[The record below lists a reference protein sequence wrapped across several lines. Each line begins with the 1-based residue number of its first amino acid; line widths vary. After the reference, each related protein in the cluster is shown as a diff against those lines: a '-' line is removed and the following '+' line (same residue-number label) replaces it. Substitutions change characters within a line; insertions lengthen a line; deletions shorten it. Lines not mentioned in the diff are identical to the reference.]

1 MKKKA
6 LYAGSFDPLTLGHL
20 DIIERAAK
28 IFDELTVGVVVNL
41 EKKTLFT
48 FEERMDMIRKVT
60 AHLPNVKVDAC
71 EGLLADFVNQNDFQV
86 VVRGLRGVGDFDSE
100 QQMAHLHRHLYQE
113 NVETVFL
120 ISDAKIRFY
129 KFNHGEAGDL
139 SGWRWPDACASVCFR
154 DDERKNEIEME
165 DTMKVLELLEEL
177 EDIVDNATNV
187 PLTSKIMLEAE
198 DVFNIV
204 REVRLALPDDVQQ
217 AKWIRDERDRILAD
231 AKTEYERIIREAKK
245 QADYL
250 VETDDITLRATKLA
264 QEIREDAELH
274 AKMLKMRT
282 YDYVDKMLYDMQA
295 KMDELNLKYFG
306 EMYTNLDKTFAAI
319 NQTLVDNRD
328 EIKQLAYHTQNDLDV
343 EE

>member
-1 MKKKA
+1 
-6 LYAGSFDPLTLGHL
+6 
-20 DIIERAAK
+20 
-28 IFDELTVGVVVNL
+28 
-41 EKKTLFT
+41 
-48 FEERMDMIRKVT
+48 
-60 AHLPNVKVDAC
+60 
-71 EGLLADFVNQNDFQV
+71 
-86 VVRGLRGVGDFDSE
+86 
-100 QQMAHLHRHLYQE
+100 
-113 NVETVFL
+113 
-120 ISDAKIRFY
+120 
-129 KFNHGEAGDL
+129 
-139 SGWRWPDACASVCFR
+139 
-154 DDERKNEIEME
+154 
-165 DTMKVLELLEEL
+165 MKVLELLEEL

-274 AKMLKMRT
+274 AKMLKMRS

-306 EMYTNLDKTFAAI
+306 EMYANLDKTFSII
-319 NQTLVDNRD
+319 NQTLSDNRD
-328 EIKQLAYHTQNDLDV
+328 EIKQLAYQTQNDLDT
-343 EE
+343 EA

>member
-1 MKKKA
+1 
-6 LYAGSFDPLTLGHL
+6 
-20 DIIERAAK
+20 
-28 IFDELTVGVVVNL
+28 
-41 EKKTLFT
+41 
-48 FEERMDMIRKVT
+48 
-60 AHLPNVKVDAC
+60 
-71 EGLLADFVNQNDFQV
+71 
-86 VVRGLRGVGDFDSE
+86 
-100 QQMAHLHRHLYQE
+100 
-113 NVETVFL
+113 
-120 ISDAKIRFY
+120 
-129 KFNHGEAGDL
+129 
-139 SGWRWPDACASVCFR
+139 
-154 DDERKNEIEME
+154 
-165 DTMKVLELLEEL
+165 MKVLELLEEL

-295 KMDELNLKYFG
+295 KMDELNFKYFG